1 VFAGR
6 EACFSNQLAVIIQV
20 RKPAREDEQHASC
33 LPADTRNGP
42 LELNASYPAFAV
54 DNSLCQSVETVQL
67 LVQAGVGFVTGRVD
81 FNLRYEQRLTPYSRR
96 FVYDGNS
103 YGYRQQIR

>member
-1 VFAGR
+1 
-6 EACFSNQLAVIIQV
+6 
-20 RKPAREDEQHASC
+20 
-33 LPADTRNGP
+33 
-42 LELNASYPAFAV
+42 
-54 DNSLCQSVETVQL
+54 VETVQL

-81 FNLRYEQRLTPYSRR
+81 FNLRYEQRLTPYSHR